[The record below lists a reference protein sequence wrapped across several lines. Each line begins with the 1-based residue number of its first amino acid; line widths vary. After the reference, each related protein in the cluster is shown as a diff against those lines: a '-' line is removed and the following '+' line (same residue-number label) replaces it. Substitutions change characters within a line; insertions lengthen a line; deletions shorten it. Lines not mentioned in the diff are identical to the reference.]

1 MKADRNDPC
10 PCGSGK
16 KYKKCHMAQDEAE
29 HLAKLATLKA
39 EQEVNAAANAEA
51 EQEGEAKTEKA
62 ATPRPRNAPPAQ
74 KGFGGSGYGNTK
86 SASPFFSQRRP
97 GGNKVG

>member
-29 HLAKLATLKA
+29 HLTKLAALKI
-39 EQEVNAAANAEA
+39 EQEAKAAESAEA
-51 EQEGEAKTEKA
+51 EQEGGAKTEKTA
-62 ATPRPRNAPPAQ
+62 APRPRNVPPAQ
-74 KGFGGSGYGNTK
+74 KGFSSSGHGNTK
-86 SASPFFSQRRP
+86 GASPFFSQRRP